1 MNKLVNNDWK
11 DNILIK
17 NDSKGHHGKNPDERS
32 IEELINFG
40 VVVVD
45 KASGPTSHQVSAYVK
60 QILEV
65 DKTGHSGTLDPKV
78 TGVLPNATQ
87 NATRLNEYLLNMGK
101 EYVALMHLHKP
112 VSEDKIRDYLN
123 NQVGTITQMPPVK
136 SAVKRRKRKR
146 EIYYLDIIEIKG
158 QDVLFRVG
166 VEAGTYIRTLC
177 HDCGK
182 ALSIGAHMKELR
194 RTKVAHYTEDEAYS
208 LIDLNDAYKIYKK
221 KGIDKYIRKILKPAE
236 SIVKNLPKVWVKDSA
251 VWYVSHGS
259 PLAVPGVSKLHD
271 FEQSAYVAIMTL
283 KNELVAIGRASMN
296 TKNILKERKGIAVT
310 IDKVLMDEDY
320 FPKMVKK

>member
-1 MNKLVNNDWK
+1 MNRLVDDDWK
-11 DNILIK
+11 SNILIK
-17 NDSKGHHGKNPDERS
+17 NESVGHHGKNPKDRS
-32 IEELINFG
+32 VEELINFG

-45 KASGPTSHQVSAYVK
+45 KESGPTSHQVSAYVK
-60 QILEV
+60 QILDV

-101 EYVALMHLHKP
+101 EYVALMHLHNSILEEK
-112 VSEDKIRDYLN
+112 VRNYLN
-123 NQVGTITQMPPVK
+123 NFVGTITQMPPVK

-146 EIYYLDIIEIKG
+146 EVYYLDVLEIKDN
-158 QDVLFRVG
+158 DVLFKVG
-166 VEAGTYIRTLC
+166 VEAGTYIRTIC
-177 HDCGK
+177 HDCGRD
-182 ALSIGAHMKELR
+182 LGIGAHMKELR
-194 RTKVAHYTEDEAYS
+194 RTKVAHYTEDEAHT
-208 LIDLNDAYKIYKK
+208 LIDLNDAYKIYKEN
-221 KGIDKYIRKILKPAE
+221 GIEKYLRNILKPAE
-236 SIVKNLPKVWVKDSA
+236 SIVENLPKVWVKDSA
-251 VWYVSHGS
+251 VWYVAHGS

-296 TKNILKERKGIAVT
+296 TKNIIKERKGIAVT